1 MITLCEECEY
11 THMIADLIETLGG
24 LEKFTLKIWIS
35 NSEIPLTLNEV
46 CDYHFMQEG
55 IRIRN
60 SWQVGYLFYDMITY
74 VVIEIED

>member
-1 MITLCEECEY
+1 MITLCEKCEY
-11 THMIADLIETLGG
+11 THTIADLIQTLDG

-35 NSEIPLTLNEV
+35 NSEVPLTLNEA

-55 IRIRN
+55 LRIRN